1 MTVYDP
7 QTYRTLVAR
16 PGEVAYKFYSVN
28 KLMQDMAAANL
39 VSLATSVD
47 APADTTMLWLD
58 INAPEAEGGVTKA
71 YSGVASQVATPV
83 PSPVMAPTAT
93 EIAVLTAEV
102 IKPLALTTKVPTAD
116 AVPNEPVVALTVASV
131 VVIAPVPDPD
141 ASPDKVMV

>member
-71 YSGVASQVATPV
+71 YSGGAW
-83 PSPVMAPTAT
+83 
-93 EIAVLTAEV
+93 
-102 IKPLALTTKVPTAD
+102 
-116 AVPNEPVVALTVASV
+116 VALTRYLFFTHIVTAGSGITDTDKGD
-131 VVIAPVPDPD
+131 VIVSGGGTMWVIDPTVLSAVGRTLD
-141 ASPDKVMV
+141 RKSTRLNSSHG